1 MESSYLYMKSLY
13 DMDEENVKGNDENLT
28 RINVWIIN
36 EPEMSEMISK
46 VLRPED
52 LENTLA
58 IVIPDLE

>member
-1 MESSYLYMKSLY
+1 MKSLY

>member
-1 MESSYLYMKSLY
+1 MKSLY
-13 DMDEENVKGNDENLT
+13 DMDEEGMNKGNDENLT

>member
-1 MESSYLYMKSLY
+1 
-13 DMDEENVKGNDENLT
+13 MDEENVKGNDENLT

>member
-1 MESSYLYMKSLY
+1 MKELY
-13 DMDEENVKGNDENLT
+13 DMDEEGINKGNDENLT
-28 RINVWIIN
+28 RINVWIVN
-36 EPEMSEMISK
+36 EPEMSGMISK